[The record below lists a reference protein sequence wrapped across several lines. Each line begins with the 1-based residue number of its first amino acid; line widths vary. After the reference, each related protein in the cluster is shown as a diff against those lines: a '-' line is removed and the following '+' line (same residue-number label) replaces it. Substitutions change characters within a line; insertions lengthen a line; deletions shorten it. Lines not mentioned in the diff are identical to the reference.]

1 MHEGVACL
9 RFYADTILHDR
20 GDCMDMDTILQE
32 LDRLFATYQMDKVE
46 GYLDNRMAQAVQS
59 GDDNALITLLNEMIG
74 YLRDV
79 SKYEKCCMYCD
90 KLMEVLERNH
100 LQGSIPY
107 ATSLLN
113 IANAYRAAGK
123 LAESMTNYKTVLLI
137 YQSHLE
143 DADFRFASL
152 YNNMSLLYQE
162 MGDFEEACVCLE
174 RALPIVSAN
183 MDARIET
190 AVTHTNLAAS
200 LLKLDR
206 YEEAMGHLKA
216 AFSIFEM
223 DEQKDFHYSG
233 ALSAMGEAQYMAG
246 NLEESA
252 RYYRMAL
259 AEIEKNTGHSTAYEI
274 VAQNLSAVEKQLTGK
289 PSVIRQFA
297 KGLDLCEAF
306 YHEYGEPM
314 LRTQY
319 PAYLPYIAAGLVGE
333 GSECLGF
340 DDEIS
345 RDHDFGPGFCLFLT
359 DSMYEEIGEALQAE
373 YDRLPVTYMG
383 ITRRVSPKSPKR
395 VGVFRIGEFYERLT
409 GFSDV
414 PTTNSQWLYA
424 EDYRLAAATGGR
436 VFRDE
441 LGEFTRIR
449 KGLLAHYPKDVRLR
463 KIAREAALIAQ
474 SGQYNYSRML
484 ERGDKVTAQVA
495 LGEFM
500 KHTMAIVYLLNRKY
514 APFYKWMHKGMEHLP
529 ILAVIGDI
537 LNAISDM
544 AIGDERIPQTIEIIV
559 SLIIDEMKKQSLTTG
574 NDNYLDHHTDNILH
588 GITQNEQSGGTVKES
603 LIRELIGMEWR
614 DFDQVKN
621 IGGRAD
627 CQDDWNTFFLMRKSQ
642 YLTWTIPMLRSYI
655 EDFERADACGWNLI
669 AEKYG
674 RMMESTDPEGYAEI
688 AERFPRIPL
697 EKKAIIEEIVRIQVG
712 WMEEC
717 AGKYPKAAA
726 MARSIHTREDSLYN
740 TSYETYLRGE
750 ISTYSDRTLDL
761 YGRFVAQ
768 LCREG
773 KNLAEATIGNSA
785 LLYGYASL
793 EDLESRL

>member
-1 MHEGVACL
+1 
-9 RFYADTILHDR
+9 
-20 GDCMDMDTILQE
+20 MDMDTILRE

-46 GYLDNRMAQAVQS
+46 GYLDNQMAQAVQT
-59 GDDNALITLLNEMIG
+59 GDDGALITLLNEMIG

-90 KLMEVLERNH
+90 KLMDVLGRNR

-143 DADFRFASL
+143 DDDFRFASL
-152 YNNMSLLYQE
+152 YNNLSLLYQE
-162 MGDFEEACVCLE
+162 MGDFEEACNALE
-174 RALPIVSAN
+174 RALAIVN
-183 MDARIET
+183 TRMDARIET

-200 LLKLDR
+200 QLKLGR
-206 YEEAMGHLKA
+206 YEEAMGHLLA

-259 AEIEKNTGHSTAYEI
+259 QEIEKNTGRSAAYEI
-274 VAQNLSAVEKQLTGK
+274 VAQNLNAVEKQISGK
-289 PSVIRQFA
+289 PGVVRQFD

-306 YHEYGEPM
+306 YHAYGEPM
-314 LRTQY
+314 LRTKF
-319 PAYLPYIAAGLVGE
+319 PAYLPFIAAGLVGE

-359 DSMYEEIGEALQAE
+359 DSVYEEIGEALQAE
-373 YDRLPVTYMG
+373 YDRLPTTYMG
-383 ITRRVSPKSPKR
+383 ITRRVSPKAPKR
-395 VGVFRIGEFYERLT
+395 VGVFRIGDFYERLT
-409 GFSDV
+409 GLEDV
-414 PTTNSQWLYA
+414 PTTNNQWLYM
-424 EDYRLAAATGGR
+424 EDYQLAAATSGR
-436 VFRDE
+436 VFVDE

-449 KGLLAHYPKDVRLR
+449 KGLLAHYPKEVRLR

-484 ERGDKVTAQVA
+484 ERGDRVAAQVA

-500 KHTMAIVYLLNRKY
+500 KHTMAIVYLLNQKY
-514 APFYKWMHKGMEHLP
+514 APFYKWMHRGMKQLP
-529 ILAVIGDI
+529 ILPVIGEI
-537 LNAISDM
+537 LAGIPDM
-544 AIGDERIPQTIEIIV
+544 RIGDARIPQTIEVIV

-588 GITQNEQSGGTVKES
+588 GITRKEQVDITVKEE
-603 LIRELIGMEWR
+603 LIRRLVGLEWR

-627 CQDDWNTFFLMRKSQ
+627 CQDDWNTFLIMRKSQ
-642 YLTWTIPMLRSYI
+642 YLTWTIPMLKSYI
-655 EDFERADACGWNLI
+655 EDFETADSQGWNLI

-674 RMMESTDPEGYAEI
+674 RMMESTDPQGYGEI
-688 AERFPRIPL
+688 ADRFSQIPP
-697 EKKAIIEEIVRIQVG
+697 EKKAIIEEIVKIQVG

-717 AGKYPKAAA
+717 AREYPKASS
-726 MARSIHTREDSLYN
+726 MARSIHTREDNLYN

-761 YGRFVAQ
+761 YGRFIAG
-768 LCREG
+768 LCREER
-773 KNLAEATIGNSA
+773 NLAKETIGNSA
-785 LLYGYASL
+785 RLYGYASL
-793 EDLESRL
+793 DDLEEKL

>member
-1 MHEGVACL
+1 
-9 RFYADTILHDR
+9 
-20 GDCMDMDTILQE
+20 MDMEKILQE
-32 LDRLFATYQMDKVE
+32 LDRLFATYQMDRVE
-46 GYLDNRMAQAVQS
+46 GFLENRMSEAAAA
-59 GDDNALITLLNEMIG
+59 GDDGSLITLLNEMIG

-79 SKYEKCCMYCD
+79 SKYEKCCMYCGQLLD
-90 KLMEVLERNH
+90 VLERNGMK
-100 LQGSIPY
+100 GSIPY

-123 LAESMTNYKTVLLI
+123 LAESMTNYRTVLLI

-143 DADFRFASL
+143 DGDFRFASL

-162 MGDFEEACVCLE
+162 LGDFEEACRCLE
-174 RALPIVSAN
+174 KALSIVVRYA
-183 MDARIET
+183 DARIET

-200 LLKLDR
+200 LLKLGR
-206 YEEAMGHLKA
+206 YEEAMRHLQS

-252 RYYRMAL
+252 RYYRLAL
-259 AEIEKNTGHSTAYEI
+259 AEIEKNTGRSTAYEI
-274 VAQNLSAVEKQLTGK
+274 VAQNLSAVEQQMAGK
-289 PSVIRQFA
+289 PGVIRQFE

-314 LRTQY
+314 LREKF
-319 PAYLPYIAAGLVGE
+319 PMYLPYIAAGLVGE

-340 DDEIS
+340 DDAIS

-359 DSMYEEIGEALQAE
+359 DSVYEEIGEALQQA

-383 ITRRVSPKSPKR
+383 VTRRVSPKAPKR

-409 GFSDV
+409 GFRDV
-414 PTTNSQWLYA
+414 PESNSQWLYA
-424 EDYRLAAATGGR
+424 EDYRLAAATSGR

-449 KGLLAHYPKDVRLR
+449 KGLLAHYPEEVRIK

-474 SGQYNYSRML
+474 SGQYNYGRML

-500 KHTMAIVYLLNRKY
+500 KHTMSIVYLLNRRY
-514 APFYKWMHKGMEHLP
+514 APFYKWMHKGMEKLP

-537 LNAISDM
+537 LNAIADM
-544 AIGDERIPQTIEIIV
+544 QIGDERIPQTIEIIV
-559 SLIIDEMKKQSLTTG
+559 TLIIDEMKKQSLTTG
-574 NDNYLDHHTDNILH
+574 SDNYLDHHTDNILH
-588 GITQNEQSGGTVKES
+588 SITQNDEGHETVKEK
-603 LIRELIGMEWR
+603 LIRKLIRLEWR
-614 DFDQVKN
+614 DFDKVKN

-627 CQDDWNTFFLMRKSQ
+627 CQDDWNTFSIMRKSQ
-642 YLTWTIPMLRSYI
+642 YLTWTIPMLQSYI
-655 EDFERADACGWNLI
+655 EDFERADAVGWNLI

-674 RMMESTDPEGYAEI
+674 RMMESTDPQGYAEI
-688 AERFPRIPL
+688 ADRFPDISA
-697 EKKAIIEEIVRIQVG
+697 EKQKIIAEIVKIQVG

-717 AGKYPKAAA
+717 AEKYPKATNL
-726 MARSIHTREDSLYN
+726 ARSIHTSEDSLYN

-761 YGRFVAQ
+761 YGRFIAA
-768 LCREG
+768 LCMEE

-785 LLYGYASL
+785 MLYGYESL
-793 EDLESRL
+793 ADLESRL

>member
-1 MHEGVACL
+1 
-9 RFYADTILHDR
+9 
-20 GDCMDMDTILQE
+20 MDMDTILQE

-46 GYLDNRMAQAVQS
+46 GYLDNRMAQAVQA
-59 GDDNALITLLNEMIG
+59 GDDGALITLLNEMIG

-113 IANAYRAAGK
+113 IANAYRAAGM
-123 LAESMTNYKTVLLI
+123 LAESMTNYKAVLLI

-143 DADFRFASL
+143 DTDFRFASL
-152 YNNMSLLYQE
+152 YNNLSLLYQE
-162 MGDFEEACVCLE
+162 MGDFEDACSCLK
-174 RALPIVSAN
+174 RALPIVSAHTE
-183 MDARIET
+183 ARIET
-190 AVTHTNLAAS
+190 AVTHTNLATS
-200 LLKLDR
+200 LLKLGE
-206 YEEAMGHLKA
+206 YEEAMQHLRA

-252 RYYRMAL
+252 RYYRLAL
-259 AEIEKNTGHSTAYEI
+259 AEIEKNTGRSTAYEI
-274 VAQNLSAVEKQLTGK
+274 VAQNLHAVEKQMTGH

-314 LRTQY
+314 LRTQF
-319 PAYLPYIAAGLVGE
+319 PAYLPFIAAGLVGE

-340 DDEIS
+340 DDGAS

-359 DSMYEEIGEALQAE
+359 DSVYEEIGEELQKA
-373 YDRLPVTYMG
+373 YDGLPTTYMG
-383 ITRRVSPKSPKR
+383 VTRRISPKAPKR
-395 VGVFRIGEFYERLT
+395 VGVFRIGEFYERLI

-414 PTTNSQWLYA
+414 PASNSQWLYI
-424 EDYRLAAATGGR
+424 EDYRLAAATNGR
-436 VFRDE
+436 VFRDD

-449 KGLLAHYPKDVRLR
+449 RGLLAHYPEEVRLR
-463 KIAREAALIAQ
+463 KTAREAALIAQ

-500 KHTMAIVYLLNRKY
+500 KHTMAIVYLLNRRY

-537 LNAISDM
+537 LNAIADM
-544 AIGDERIPQTIEIIV
+544 QIGDERIPQTIEIIV

-574 NDNYLDHHTDNILH
+574 SDNYLDHHTDNILH
-588 GITQNEQSGGTVKES
+588 SIPQNDESHAATVKEEQIQR
-603 LIRELIGMEWR
+603 LIALEWEA
-614 DFDQVKN
+614 FDQVKN

-627 CQDDWNTFFLMRKSQ
+627 CQDDWNTFLLMRKSQ
-642 YLTWTIPMLRSYI
+642 YLTWTIPMLQSYI
-655 EDFERADACGWNLI
+655 DDFEKANADGWNLI

-674 RMMESTDPEGYAEI
+674 RMMESTDPEGYRGIADRLPEI
-688 AERFPRIPL
+688 PA
-697 EKKAIIEEIVRIQVG
+697 EKKEIIEEIVKIQVG
-712 WMEEC
+712 WMENC
-717 AGKYPKAAA
+717 ARKYPKAAV
-726 MARSIHTREDSLYN
+726 MARSIHTSEDSLYN

-761 YGRFVAQ
+761 YGRFIAS
-768 LCREG
+768 LCHAER
-773 KNLAEATIGNSA
+773 NLAEETIGNSA
-785 LLYGYASL
+785 KLYGYASL
-793 EDLESRL
+793 DELEHKL

>member
-1 MHEGVACL
+1 
-9 RFYADTILHDR
+9 
-20 GDCMDMDTILQE
+20 MDMEKILQE
-32 LDRLFATYQMDKVE
+32 LDRLFATYQMDRVE
-46 GYLDNRMAQAVQS
+46 GFLENRMSEAAAA
-59 GDDNALITLLNEMIG
+59 GDDGSLITLLNEMIG

-79 SKYEKCCMYCD
+79 SKYEKCCMYCGQLLD
-90 KLMEVLERNH
+90 VLERNGMK
-100 LQGSIPY
+100 GSIPY

-123 LAESMTNYKTVLLI
+123 LAESMTNYRTVLLI

-143 DADFRFASL
+143 DGDFRFASL

-162 MGDFEEACVCLE
+162 LGDFEEACRCLE
-174 RALPIVSAN
+174 KALSIVVRYA
-183 MDARIET
+183 DARIET

-200 LLKLDR
+200 LLKLGR
-206 YEEAMGHLKA
+206 YEEAMRHLQS

-252 RYYRMAL
+252 RYYRLAL
-259 AEIEKNTGHSTAYEI
+259 AEIEKNTGRSTAYEI
-274 VAQNLSAVEKQLTGK
+274 VAQNLSAVEQQMAGK
-289 PSVIRQFA
+289 PGVIRQFE

-314 LRTQY
+314 LREKF
-319 PAYLPYIAAGLVGE
+319 PMYLPYIAAGLVGE

-340 DDEIS
+340 DDAIS

-359 DSMYEEIGEALQAE
+359 DSVYEEIGEALQQA

-383 ITRRVSPKSPKR
+383 VTRRVSPKAPKR

-409 GFSDV
+409 GFRDV
-414 PTTNSQWLYA
+414 PESNSQWLYA
-424 EDYRLAAATGGR
+424 EDYRLAAATSGR

-449 KGLLAHYPKDVRLR
+449 KGLLAHYPEEVRIK

-474 SGQYNYSRML
+474 SGQYNYGRML

-500 KHTMAIVYLLNRKY
+500 KHTMSIVYLLNRRY
-514 APFYKWMHKGMEHLP
+514 APFYKWMHKGMEKLP
-529 ILAVIGDI
+529 VLAVIGDI
-537 LNAISDM
+537 LNAIADM
-544 AIGDERIPQTIEIIV
+544 QIGDERIPQTIEIIV
-559 SLIIDEMKKQSLTTG
+559 TLIIDEMKKQSLTTG
-574 NDNYLDHHTDNILH
+574 SDNYLDHHTDNILH
-588 GITQNEQSGGTVKES
+588 SITQNDEGHETVKEK
-603 LIRELIGMEWR
+603 LIRKLIRLEWR
-614 DFDQVKN
+614 DFDKVKN

-627 CQDDWNTFFLMRKSQ
+627 CQDDWNTFSIMRKSQ
-642 YLTWTIPMLRSYI
+642 YLTWTIPMLQSYI
-655 EDFERADACGWNLI
+655 EDFERADADGWNLI

-674 RMMESTDPEGYAEI
+674 RMMESTDPQGYAEI
-688 AERFPRIPL
+688 ADRFPDISA
-697 EKKAIIEEIVRIQVG
+697 EKQKIIAEIVKIQVG

-717 AGKYPKAAA
+717 AEKYPKATNL
-726 MARSIHTREDSLYN
+726 ARSIHTSEDSLYN

-761 YGRFVAQ
+761 YGRFIAA
-768 LCREG
+768 LCMEE

-785 LLYGYASL
+785 MLYGYESL
-793 EDLESRL
+793 ADLESRL

>member
-1 MHEGVACL
+1 
-9 RFYADTILHDR
+9 
-20 GDCMDMDTILQE
+20 MDMEKILQE
-32 LDRLFATYQMDKVE
+32 LDRLFATYQMDRVE
-46 GYLDNRMAQAVQS
+46 GFLENRMSEAAAA
-59 GDDNALITLLNEMIG
+59 GDDGSLITLLNEMIG

-79 SKYEKCCMYCD
+79 SKYEKCCMYCGQLLD
-90 KLMEVLERNH
+90 VLERNGMK
-100 LQGSIPY
+100 GSIPY

-123 LAESMTNYKTVLLI
+123 LAESMTNYRTVLLI

-143 DADFRFASL
+143 DGDFRFASL

-162 MGDFEEACVCLE
+162 LGDFEEACRCLE
-174 RALPIVSAN
+174 KALSIVVRYA
-183 MDARIET
+183 DARIET

-200 LLKLDR
+200 LLKLGR
-206 YEEAMGHLKA
+206 YEEAMRHLQS

-252 RYYRMAL
+252 RYYRLAL
-259 AEIEKNTGHSTAYEI
+259 AEIEKNTGRSTAYEI
-274 VAQNLSAVEKQLTGK
+274 VAQNLSAVEQQMAGK
-289 PSVIRQFA
+289 PGVIRQFE

-314 LRTQY
+314 LREKF
-319 PAYLPYIAAGLVGE
+319 PMYLPYIAAGLVGE

-340 DDEIS
+340 DDAIS

-359 DSMYEEIGEALQAE
+359 DSVYEEIGEALQQA

-383 ITRRVSPKSPKR
+383 VTRRVSPKAPKR

-409 GFSDV
+409 GFRDV
-414 PTTNSQWLYA
+414 PESNSQWLYA
-424 EDYRLAAATGGR
+424 EDYRLAAATSGR

-449 KGLLAHYPKDVRLR
+449 KGLLAHYPEEVRIK

-474 SGQYNYSRML
+474 SGQYNYGRML

-500 KHTMAIVYLLNRKY
+500 KHTMSIVYLLNRRY
-514 APFYKWMHKGMEHLP
+514 APFYKWMHKGMEKLP
-529 ILAVIGDI
+529 VLAVIGDI
-537 LNAISDM
+537 LNAIADM
-544 AIGDERIPQTIEIIV
+544 QIGDERIPQTIEIIV
-559 SLIIDEMKKQSLTTG
+559 TLIIDEMKKQSLTTG
-574 NDNYLDHHTDNILH
+574 SDNYLDHHTDNILH
-588 GITQNEQSGGTVKES
+588 SITQNDEGHETVKEK
-603 LIRELIGMEWR
+603 LIRKLIRLEWR
-614 DFDQVKN
+614 DFDKVKN

-627 CQDDWNTFFLMRKSQ
+627 CQDDWNTFSIMRKSQ
-642 YLTWTIPMLRSYI
+642 YLTWTIPMLQSYI
-655 EDFERADACGWNLI
+655 EDFERADAVGWNLI

-674 RMMESTDPEGYAEI
+674 RMMESTDPQGYAEI
-688 AERFPRIPL
+688 ADRFPDISA
-697 EKKAIIEEIVRIQVG
+697 EKQKIIAEIVKIQVG

-717 AGKYPKAAA
+717 AEKYPKATNL
-726 MARSIHTREDSLYN
+726 ARSIHTSEDSLYN

-761 YGRFVAQ
+761 YGRFIAA
-768 LCREG
+768 LCMEE

-785 LLYGYASL
+785 MLYGYESL
-793 EDLESRL
+793 ADLESRL

>member
-1 MHEGVACL
+1 
-9 RFYADTILHDR
+9 
-20 GDCMDMDTILQE
+20 MDMEKILQE
-32 LDRLFATYQMDKVE
+32 LDRLFATYQMDKAE
-46 GYLDNRMAQAVQS
+46 GFLENKMAQAVQAE
-59 GDDNALITLLNEMIG
+59 DDGSLITLLNEMIG

-79 SKYEKCCMYCD
+79 SKYEKCCLYCD
-90 KLMEVLERNH
+90 KLLEVLERNH
-100 LQGSIPY
+100 MRGSIPY

-113 IANAYRAAGK
+113 ISNAYRAAGK
-123 LAESMTNYKTVLLI
+123 LAESMAGYKTVLLI
-137 YQSHLE
+137 YQSQLK
-143 DADFRFASL
+143 DNDFRFASL

-162 MGDFEEACVCLE
+162 MGDFEEACHCLE
-174 RALPIVSAN
+174 KALPIVSSYTE
-183 MDARIET
+183 ARIET

-200 LLKLDR
+200 LLKLGR
-206 YEEAMGHLKA
+206 YEEAMGHLRT
-216 AFSIFEM
+216 AFAIFEM

-259 AEIEKNTGHSTAYEI
+259 AEIEKNTGRSAAYEI
-274 VAQNLSAVEKQLTGK
+274 VAQNLSAVEEKMAGK
-289 PSVIRQFA
+289 VSVVRQFA

-314 LRTQY
+314 LREKF

-359 DSMYEEIGEALQAE
+359 DSVYEEIGEALQAA
-373 YDRLPVTYMG
+373 YDRLPTTYMG
-383 ITRRVSPKSPKR
+383 VTRRASSKASKR
-395 VGVFRIGEFYERLT
+395 VGVFRIGDFYEKLT
-409 GFSDV
+409 GFADIPES
-414 PTTNSQWLYA
+414 NRQWLYV
-424 EDYRLAAATGGR
+424 EDYQLAAATSGR

-449 KGLLAHYPKDVRLR
+449 RGLLAHYPEEVRIR

-484 ERGDKVTAQVA
+484 QRGDKVTAEVA

-500 KHTMAIVYLLNRKY
+500 RHTMSIVYLLNRRY
-514 APFYKWMHKGMEHLP
+514 APFYKWMHKGMENLP

-537 LNAISDM
+537 LNAIADM
-544 AIGDERIPQTIEIIV
+544 PIGDERIPQTIEIIV
-559 SLIIDEMKKQSLTTG
+559 TLIIDEMKKQSLTTG

-588 GITQNEQSGGTVKES
+588 SIVQKDDKNATVKEELMEK
-603 LIRELIGMEWR
+603 LITLEWR
-614 DFDQVKN
+614 DFDRVKN

-627 CQDDWNTFFLMRKSQ
+627 CQDDWNTFSIMRRSQ
-642 YLTWTIPMLRSYI
+642 YLTWTVPMLQSYI
-655 EDFERADACGWNLI
+655 EDFEEADARGWNLI

-674 RMMESTDPEGYAEI
+674 RMMESTDPAGYAEI
-688 AERFPRIPL
+688 ADNFAEIPP
-697 EKKAIIEEIVRIQVG
+697 EKKAIIEEIVKIQVG
-712 WMEEC
+712 WMENC
-717 AGKYPKAAA
+717 ADTHPKAATL
-726 MARSIHTREDSLYN
+726 ARSIHTYEDSLYN

-761 YGRFVAQ
+761 YGRFIASF
-768 LCREG
+768 CMEG
-773 KNLAEATIGNSA
+773 KNLAEAIIGNSA
-785 LLYGYASL
+785 KLYGYDSL
-793 EDLESRL
+793 EELERKL

>member
-1 MHEGVACL
+1 
-9 RFYADTILHDR
+9 
-20 GDCMDMDTILQE
+20 MDMDTILRE

-46 GYLDNRMAQAVQS
+46 GYLDNRMAQALEA
-59 GDDNALITLLNEMIG
+59 GDDGALITLLNEMIG

-79 SKYEKCCMYCD
+79 SKYEKCCMFCD
-90 KLMEVLERNH
+90 RLMEVLERNH

-143 DADFRFASL
+143 DGDFRFASL
-152 YNNMSLLYQE
+152 YNNLSLLYQE
-162 MGDFEEACVCLE
+162 MGDFEEACACLE
-174 RALPIVSAN
+174 RALPIVSAHA
-183 MDARIET
+183 DARIET
-190 AVTHTNLAAS
+190 AVTHTNLATS
-200 LLKLDR
+200 LLKLGR
-206 YEEAMGHLKA
+206 YEEAADHLKA

-259 AEIEKNTGHSTAYEI
+259 AEIEKNTGRSTAYEI
-274 VAQNLSAVEKQLTGK
+274 VAQNLSAVEKQIAGSL
-289 PSVIRQFA
+289 SVVRGFD

-314 LRTQY
+314 LRSHF
-319 PAYLPYIAAGLVGE
+319 PAYLPFIAAGMVGE

-359 DSMYEEIGEALQAE
+359 DSVYEEIGEELQAE
-373 YDRLPVTYMG
+373 YDRLPTTYMG
-383 ITRRVSPKSPKR
+383 ITRRVSPKAPRR
-395 VGVFRIGEFYERLT
+395 VGVFKIGEFYERLT
-409 GFSDV
+409 GFADV
-414 PTTNSQWLYA
+414 PTTNSQWLYM
-424 EDYRLAAATGGR
+424 EDYRLAAATSGR
-436 VFRDE
+436 VFRDD

-449 KGLLAHYPKDVRLR
+449 KGLLAHYPKDVRLK

-484 ERGDKVTAQVA
+484 RRGDKVTAQVA

-514 APFYKWMHKGMEHLP
+514 APFYKWMHKGMEKLP

-537 LNAISDM
+537 LNAIPDM
-544 AIGDERIPQTIEIIV
+544 MIGDERIPQTIEIIV

-574 NDNYLDHHTDNILH
+574 DDNYLDHHTDNILH
-588 GITQNEQSGGTVKES
+588 GITQNDAGNKTVKE
-603 LIRELIGMEWR
+603 ELIQQLIAMEWR

-627 CQDDWNTFFLMRKSQ
+627 CQDDWNTFYLMRKSQ

-655 EDFERADACGWNLI
+655 VDFEKADGAGWNLI

-674 RMMESTDPEGYAEI
+674 RMMESTDPEGYLEI
-688 AERFPRIPL
+688 ADRFPVIPP
-697 EKKAIIEEIVRIQVG
+697 EKQAIIEEIVKIQVQ
-712 WMEEC
+712 WMEDC
-717 AGKYPKAAA
+717 ARRYPKASA
-726 MARSIHTREDSLYN
+726 MARSIHTSEDTLFN

-750 ISTYSDRTLDL
+750 ISTYSDSTLDL
-761 YGRFVAQ
+761 YGRFIAA
-768 LCREG
+768 LCREER
-773 KNLAEATIGNSA
+773 NLAEETIGNSA
-785 LLYGYASL
+785 LLYGYESL
-793 EDLESRL
+793 ADLERKL